1 MAGTVEQV
9 CAALSFYIISYIISC
24 IADDTS
30 LRQHLRPGQVR
41 LGAKLTF
48 WKSPEQSGLFLF
60 NKFC

>member
-9 CAALSFYIISYIISC
+9 CAALSFYIISC